1 MTIETTRPAPLGD
14 DGQPETTDP
23 RVRKALGRRSW
34 PRRLRLPGVRSVWRQ
49 PAVLTSIVII
59 VGWLLVAALAPVLSP
74 YDPIEQ
80 SPEMYQPPSGEHLF
94 GTDELGR
101 DVLSRVLHGARLS
114 IPLAFVIVVG
124 ALAIGGILGLVAG
137 YLGRVADEIIM
148 RITDLF
154 FAFPQIILAMA
165 VSAAFGPSTRNAVL
179 ALIIVSWPTY
189 ARVIR
194 SSVLT
199 IRGSDFLASA
209 RLLGVGPLKALR
221 RDVVPNSVGPAV
233 VLATLELGNAIL
245 MLAAL
250 SFLGLG
256 PRPPAPEWGAMIAG
270 GSRDLSMWWT
280 SVFPGLAILSI
291 VLAFNVLG
299 DALRDRLDPR
309 HAKGM
314 S

>member
-1 MTIETTRPAPLGD
+1 MSIETPR
-14 DGQPETTDP
+14 QTDP
-23 RVRKALGRRSW
+23 AQPQDRQVRKAMARRSW
-34 PRRLRLPGVRSVWRQ
+34 PQRLRVKNVTSIWRQ
-49 PAVLTSIVII
+49 PAVVTALVII
-59 VGWLLVAALAPVLSP
+59 TGWLLVAALAPVLSP
-74 YDPIEQ
+74 FDPIAQ
-80 SPEMYQPPSGEHLF
+80 SPDTYQPPSGEHWF

-124 ALAIGGILGLVAG
+124 ALLIGGFLGLVAG

-148 RITDLF
+148 RVTDLF

-209 RLLGVGPLKALR
+209 RLLGIGPVKALR

-280 SVFPGLAILSI
+280 SVFPGLAILTI

-309 HAKGM
+309 HAKGV

>member
-1 MTIETTRPAPLGD
+1 MSIETTPTAA
-14 DGQPETTDP
+14 EAAEDP
-23 RVRKALGRRSW
+23 RVARALSRRRW
-34 PRRLRLPGVRSVWRQ
+34 PQRLRRPGSRNVWRQ
-49 PAVLTSIVII
+49 PAVVVALVII
-59 VGWLLVAALAPVLSP
+59 VGWVLVAALAPVLAP
-74 YDPIEQ
+74 FDPLEQ
-80 SPEMYQPPSGEHLF
+80 SPELYGEPSGTHLL

-101 DVLSRVLHGARLS
+101 DVLSRLVHGARLS
-114 IPLAFVIVVG
+114 IPLAFVIVAGSLAVG
-124 ALAIGGILGLVAG
+124 GLLGLVAG
-137 YLGRVADEIIM
+137 YLGRAIDEVIM
-148 RITDLF
+148 RVTDLF

-165 VSAAFGPSTRNAVL
+165 VSAAFGPSTTNAVL
-179 ALIIVSWPTY
+179 ALVIVSWPTY

-194 SSVLT
+194 SAVLT
-199 IRGSDFLASA
+199 IRSSDFLASA
-209 RLLGVGPLKALR
+209 RLLGVGPLTALR

-256 PRPPAPEWGAMIAG
+256 PRPPAPEWGAMIAA
-270 GSRDLSMWWT
+270 GSRDLGAWWT
-280 SVFPGLAILSI
+280 SVFPGLAILTI

-314 S
+314 P